1 MAKRM
6 LIVTDLRVESLNTLR
21 LALEH
26 AGEEQVEIVLM
37 YAETSPDSITEMLF
51 HNPEYRI
58 KELVKP
64 EFQEALAILKNR
76 YENVICSLRIR
87 LFSGFT
93 TNAFRNFAEGLRIEV
108 VYLPRTYQLQPGE
121 RGFDPTPYIKKSGL
135 PYHELDYTPGAN
147 SVKDNVLDSLFK
159 LDTVRA

>member
-26 AGEEQVEIVLM
+26 AGEEPVEIVLM
-37 YAETSPDSITEMLF
+37 YAEASPDSITEMLF
-51 HNPEYRI
+51 HNPEHRI

-64 EFQEALAILKNR
+64 DFREALAILKNR
-76 YENVICSLRIR
+76 YENVIRSLRIR
-87 LFSGFT
+87 LFSGFS
-93 TNAFRNFAEGLRIEV
+93 TNAFRNFADGLRMEV

-121 RGFDPTPYIKKSGL
+121 RGFDPAPYIKKSGL
-135 PYHELDYTPGAN
+135 PYHELDYVPGAD
-147 SVKDNVLDSLFK
+147 SVSDRAFESHFK
-159 LDTVRA
+159 LDTI